1 MDRKWQLASL
11 RLLPKFSHRRARQT
25 LRCSWQMRE
34 LSHLLTCGGV
44 GEWPGRW
51 GGRAVST
58 FLSRRWIA
66 HAVAI
71 YHWKER
77 RGGGV
82 DWMFSH
88 PATLWSP
95 SQSLKRQQSSQHPSV
110 HWRRPVVASSSAVS
124 VPAASLYYA
133 LSIFCLWFRTA
144 LQTVYPWINACLI
157 SFCGK

>member
-11 RLLPKFSHRRARQT
+11 WPLPKFSHRLASRT

-44 GEWPGRW
+44 RERPGRW

-77 RGGGV
+77 RGGV

-95 SQSLKRQQSSQHPSV
+95 SQSLKRQRSSQHPSV
-110 HWRRPVVASSSAVS
+110 HRRRPAVASSSRSCLCIMLYTFSAVD
-124 VPAASLYYA
+124 
-133 LSIFCLWFRTA
+133 LWLRTTP
-144 LQTVYPWINACLI
+144 LTV
-157 SFCGK
+157 